1 MTRAMIAGTAALP
14 VSRKLPRSIR
24 DVASDLCFAALADA
38 GLPPQDVD
46 GLFVT
51 PPALSGLPGFMW
63 SCTLAHHLGLST
75 RGQALVECGG
85 LTAAL
90 ALKQAV
96 QEVRSGRLRACLVVA
111 SDIRADDRADDF
123 DFFIRNMTT
132 ALLGLYGPYDGLYG
146 LAAPIP
152 YYAMS
157 AQRYL
162 HEHRLSRADLAPVA
176 VALRRFAE
184 KNERAELRKPITE
197 DDVLAAPMICPP
209 LGLLDCSAFASGA
222 AAVVVA
228 AEEVARRGAHRP
240 VLVRALG
247 EAHEAAHF
255 APLRAPLTRFESA
268 VRAAGEA
275 YQEAGVQARDVQVA
289 EVYGVF
295 TATELVLYED
305 LGFFDKGRAPAAVRE
320 GLTSGQGQTVFN
332 PSGGRLSLGHPAGAT
347 PLYSAV
353 EIVEQLR
360 GDSGAR
366 QVPGATLGLFH
377 AEHGMLNGSLV
388 GILEAA

>member
-1 MTRAMIAGTAALP
+1 MTRAAISGVAAVP
-14 VSRKLPRSIR
+14 VSRKLQKSVR
-24 DVASDLCFAALADA
+24 DTATALAFAAIADA
-38 GLPPQDVD
+38 GLEPKDVD
-46 GLFVT
+46 GLFVS
-51 PPALSGLPGFMW
+51 PPALSGAPGFMW

-75 RGQALVECGG
+75 RGQSLVECGG
-85 LTAAL
+85 MTAAL

-96 QEVRSGRLRACLVVA
+96 QEVQSGRLHCCVA
-111 SDIRADDRADDF
+111 LATDVRADEHAEDF
-123 DFFIRNMTT
+123 ELFIRNMTT

-162 HEHRLSRADLAPVA
+162 HEYGLKREDLAPVA

-184 KNERAELRKPITE
+184 SNERAELRKPIE
-197 DDVLAAPMICPP
+197 VADVLAAPTICPP

-222 AAVVVA
+222 AAVVVTDEA
-228 AEEVARRGAHRP
+228 LARKSGKPA
-240 VLVRALG
+240 VVVRALG
-247 EAHEAAHF
+247 EAHEPAHF
-255 APLRAPLTRFESA
+255 APVRAPLSRFASA
-268 VRAAGEA
+268 ARAAQEA
-275 YQEAGVQARDVQVA
+275 YQEAGVKAADVDVA

-295 TATELVLYED
+295 TATELILYED
-305 LGFFDKGRAPAAVRE
+305 LGFFDKGQAPRAVVE
-320 GLTSGQGQTVFN
+320 GLTSGKGSTVFN

-347 PLYSAV
+347 PMYSVV

-360 GDSGAR
+360 GVCGKR
-366 QVPGATLGLFH
+366 QVKDATLGLFH

-388 GILEAA
+388 GLLEAA